1 MKGAASCEA
10 WVTGEGGERRR
21 KAGSSTRTNGKREE
35 SKEKHKHHGTCS
47 TCVCQKQPGW
57 GKPHTTVPEQQKD
70 HGTAWPW
77 QTAMERLKTLKAV
90 CGVIKSSLGKVQTK
104 SGNYNRRLG

>member
-1 MKGAASCEA
+1 MKFNQDKWE
-10 WVTGEGGERRR
+10 EGGEQGETQAPR
-21 KAGSSTRTNGKREE
+21 NML
-35 SKEKHKHHGTCS
+35 HM
-47 TCVCQKQPGW
+47 CVCQKQPGW

>member
-35 SKEKHKHHGTCS
+35 SKEKHRHHGTCS
-47 TCVCQKQPGW
+47 TCVCARSSLAGGSRTPQCQSSRRTMGLPGPGKQPWRG
-57 GKPHTTVPEQQKD
+57 
-70 HGTAWPW
+70 
-77 QTAMERLKTLKAV
+77 LKL
-90 CGVIKSSLGKVQTK
+90 
-104 SGNYNRRLG
+104 